1 MNALQLLLN
10 STRFDLVMKYACAA
24 HLDCKSSFYKE
35 MFLAQHAILSPG
47 EEGEAAWQ
55 EFLNVC
61 RRVQEE
67 GVPAGVITVGRN
79 GEVVD
84 GAVELACAAL
94 FGQEVEV
101 HEVQE
106 SVDYHFQ
113 WFLDHGLDRL
123 YADYTAIEYV
133 RLQPS
138 AHVVNLHSRVDS
150 VHDGDVEAIL
160 RKHGMLYY
168 KKPVALSA
176 DGYAN
181 IKKISYGTFW
191 DRPLWIGN
199 ADDSFA
205 GSRRHAQCSIGVDP
219 LRAYVFVC
227 DDSTNTARTAKEE
240 VRRLFMGGNCIH
252 INDRHPEA
260 VRLAETYYN
269 DNSLELINA
278 RPVAHVDEAMD
289 TELKAVSLAAEAAG
303 ISPLSF
309 CGTGEATLRVVNAAS
324 SSQLVYPCVLDAD
337 TKPELPLTSPL
348 SALPENGGLTVSD
361 LVHHPRYYGFHAGFK
376 FLALPVLE
384 QWAESPADVQLIR
397 RRAARDSAQGFFR
410 KVEKIGCRQMVFAG
424 KFRFCYKKRKK

>member
-24 HLDCKSSFYKE
+24 HRDCKSSFYKE

-47 EEGEAAWQ
+47 EEGEAAWP

-84 GAVELACAAL
+84 GAAELACAAL
-94 FGQEVEV
+94 FGLEVEV

-168 KKPVALSA
+168 KSCRA
-176 DGYAN
+176 
-181 IKKISYGTFW
+181 F
-191 DRPLWIGN
+191 IGN
-199 ADDSFA
+199 
-205 GSRRHAQCSIGVDP
+205 
-219 LRAYVFVC
+219 
-227 DDSTNTARTAKEE
+227 
-240 VRRLFMGGNCIH
+240 
-252 INDRHPEA
+252 
-260 VRLAETYYN
+260 
-269 DNSLELINA
+269 NSLEYVLHYTAKRTLCEFFYLSSLTFRELFQEIQA
-278 RPVAHVDEAMD
+278 HGRTKGQILLCLPPHDGIVVAGMQ
-289 TELKAVSLAAEAAG
+289 T
-303 ISPLSF
+303 
-309 CGTGEATLRVVNAAS
+309 
-324 SSQLVYPCVLDAD
+324 
-337 TKPELPLTSPL
+337 
-348 SALPENGGLTVSD
+348 
-361 LVHHPRYYGFHAGFK
+361 
-376 FLALPVLE
+376 
-384 QWAESPADVQLIR
+384 
-397 RRAARDSAQGFFR
+397 
-410 KVEKIGCRQMVFAG
+410 IGRT
-424 KFRFCYKKRKK
+424 Y